1 MANRKELR
9 LLDPGNFDAYLD
21 FVCAELGLSSK
32 TSVPEG
38 TGEFATNKGSHPLQ
52 CPAKPCRNLQCE

>member
-1 MANRKELR
+1 MANRKELL

-38 TGEFATNKGSHPLQ
+38 TGEFATNKGLASF
-52 CPAKPCRNLQCE
+52 AVSRKAV

>member
-21 FVCAELGLSSK
+21 FVYAELGLSSK

-38 TGEFATNKGSHPLQ
+38 TGEFATNKGLASF
-52 CPAKPCRNLQCE
+52 AVSRKAV